1 MKKSAENTSRQN
13 WKPDETNQK
22 RQQQGDG
29 DAAPSVETYSMDVFI
44 RFLSIERVRE
54 TGRDCVREC
63 QLSRHMYVSHSSTT
77 CLRSLA
83 SAG

>member
-22 RQQQGDG
+22 RQQEGDG

-63 QLSRHMYVSHSSTT
+63 HVT
-77 CLRSLA
+77 CTCHTRVLHVL
-83 SAG
+83 GP